1 MYRRDNTTKLQ
12 FDAAEQRISVGRDVV
27 LKARNVEKLIFS
39 SGKLSASDVL
49 QAKSSKD
56 MSVAVE
62 LEDVG
67 LSFTVF
73 FKKNHLDIGWNRV
86 SFQGRDSHSI
96 LSESV
101 ACTYTCEVRS

>member
-1 MYRRDNTTKLQ
+1 M
-12 FDAAEQRISVGRDVV
+12 
-27 LKARNVEKLIFS
+27 
-39 SGKLSASDVL
+39 
-49 QAKSSKD
+49 
-56 MSVAVE
+56 AVE

-86 SFQGRDSHSI
+86 SFQGRDSHGI

-101 ACTYTCEVRS
+101 ACTCTCGIMNRLEVNCISFFILIYVFIYTSLNVKMNMLAYM